1 MNKDKSE
8 FKGWIQN
15 GRVADS
21 NGGLIC
27 SPHTNY
33 AFPKKKILVHEI
45 ARV

>member
-1 MNKDKSE
+1 MEYRTMNKNKIG

-27 SPHTNY
+27 SPHTNVSEEENFG
-33 AFPKKKILVHEI
+33 A
-45 ARV
+45 